1 MKKVL
6 MPSSLMLDIANRHDR
21 MRVMILDCNNS
32 ISNYVLILIKYACMK
47 L

>member
-1 MKKVL
+1 ML
-6 MPSSLMLDIANRHDR
+6 PSLILDTVDRHDR
-21 MRVMILDCNNS
+21 HDKMRVMLLGCNNS